1 VGTLPSLLNTAL
13 GATAHFSP
21 EETEALLRE
30 PVIIV
35 SAPRSGSN
43 LLFELMSKIP
53 GFWNIGGESHAI
65 FGTFPHLR
73 AENAAVDSGSL
84 RKSHADAATCRRMR
98 ACFLFLAK
106 DHRGIPYLRLAPA
119 ERPRGIRLLEK
130 TPRNALNIPFLLEVF
145 PEARFVFLHR
155 DARENV
161 ASIIEAWKVGLQGDR
176 FVTFRDLPGWDRPAW
191 CFLLPPG
198 WRSLIGKPLAEIAAF
213 QWSSSNN
220 IILDHLAD
228 LPAARWHPVSY
239 AHLVAAPMETLISL
253 SRFAGLSVT
262 EAELPAGPLR
272 LSRTTLKPPDPQKWK
287 QHEQNLRGLAPALED
302 TEERIRRICAADQ
315 VFR

>member
-1 VGTLPSLLNTAL
+1 MGTLPSLLNAAL
-13 GATAHFSP
+13 TATAHLSP

-30 PVIIV
+30 PIIIV

-53 GFWNIGGESHAI
+53 GLWNIGGESHAI

-84 RKSHADAATCRRMR
+84 QKSHADAATCRGMR
-98 ACFLFLAK
+98 ACFLFLAR
-106 DHRGIPYLRLAPA
+106 DHRGVPYLHLTPA

-161 ASIIEAWKVGLQGDR
+161 ASIIEAWKVGLQGGR

-198 WRSLIGKPLAEIAAF
+198 WRSMIGKPLAEIAAF

-220 IILDHLAD
+220 IILDHLAR

-239 AHLVAAPMETLISL
+239 AQLVAAPMETLMSL
-253 SRFAGLSVT
+253 GRFTGLSAT
-262 EAELPAGPLR
+262 EAGLPAGPLR

-287 QHEQNLRGLAPALED
+287 QHEQNLRSLAPALEE
-302 TEERIRRICAADQ
+302 TEERIRCICAENQ
-315 VFR
+315 VLR